1 MNLEKKLR
9 SYFLVRSR
17 SGILIPAV
25 DSLLTSGLDT
35 IPAVYGRISANLFIG
50 FLYIPDF

>member
-35 IPAVYGRISANLFIG
+35 IPAL
-50 FLYIPDF
+50 L